1 MSQYKCLVCF
11 RTCEIFDSCS
21 LRCLQWGCIS
31 VLPTVYT
38 NYYQQLSKVTALV
51 ISIVHKEPRHMID
64 VRGVVLF
71 YAFFK
76 IPVAIL

>member
-11 RTCEIFDSCS
+11 RTCGIFDSCS

-31 VLPTVYT
+31 VLPTVST

-51 ISIVHKEPRHMID
+51 TSIVHKEQRNMID

-76 IPVAIL
+76 IPVATL

>member
-1 MSQYKCLVCF
+1 MYYYFNPVITDVQTIGA
-11 RTCEIFDSCS
+11 RA
-21 LRCLQWGCIS
+21 
-31 VLPTVYT
+31 VYT

-51 ISIVHKEPRHMID
+51 ISIVHKEPRNMID